1 MLHLHLIPAREK
13 RRHIVNDGSTRT
25 VALPRD
31 AFFLSEANCALFCRL
46 CGKLKARPIQLQARE
61 SWESEGWRGEKK
73 Y

>member
-31 AFFLSEANCALFCRL
+31 AFFCQ
-46 CGKLKARPIQLQARE
+46 RPIAPFFA
-61 SWESEGWRGEKK
+61 GCAGN
-73 Y
+73 